1 MIVASLLS
9 EELAILLDDVFPDH
23 RLGPPPEEGD
33 WPRAQ
38 KCDAEFDRLISGR
51 SLFKGSLQR

>member
-23 RLGPPPEEGD
+23 RLKTTP
-33 WPRAQ
+33 
-38 KCDAEFDRLISGR
+38 GR
-51 SLFKGSLQR
+51 TWLVDG